1 MTLEQLRIFVAVAER
16 EHVTQAAAD
25 LHLTQSATSAAI
37 SALETRY
44 AIRLFDR
51 IGRRIALTEAGRLFL
66 DRAKAVLSSAH
77 DAEAMLADV
86 ADMRCGVLTVAA
98 SQTIGAYW
106 IPRVIRG
113 FRQKYPEVKVT
124 LELGNTEWVAAR
136 VGDGAVALGFVE
148 GPLDDPRLHVET
160 LFEDELALVAAPDDP
175 WLGHNGSLSER
186 LRAAQWVV
194 REAGSGTR
202 SALEAVLA
210 AHDIAVSEI
219 DVALEMPSNET
230 VLCAVE
236 AGAGAT
242 ILSHMVVA
250 CALQAGALKRVDV
263 KLPNRNFY
271 VLHHRERYHGRAA
284 VEFTELAR
292 VWRSGVPGG
301 SA

>member
-37 SALETRY
+37 TALETRY

-66 DRAKAVLSSAH
+66 VRARSILASAQ

-86 ADMRCGVLTVAA
+86 ADMRCGTLTVAA

-106 IPRVIRG
+106 IPRVINS
-113 FRQKYPEVKVT
+113 FRQKHPGLKVS

-136 VGDGAVALGFVE
+136 VGEGAVALGFVE
-148 GPLDDPRLHVET
+148 GPLDDPRLSIET
-160 LFEDELALVAAPDDP
+160 LFADELALVAAPHDP

-186 LRAAQWVV
+186 LRDAQWVV

-202 SALEAVLA
+202 SAFEAVLA
-210 AHDIAVSEI
+210 AYGVPASDIQVT
-219 DVALEMPSNET
+219 LEMPSNET
-230 VLCAVE
+230 VLSAVE

-242 ILSHMVVA
+242 ILSQMVVA
-250 CALQAGALKRVDV
+250 CALKAGVLKRVDAD
-263 KLPNRNFY
+263 LPQRNFS
-271 VLHHRERYHGRAA
+271 VLHHRERYHSRAA
-284 VEFTELAR
+284 SEFTELAR
-292 VWRSGVPGG
+292 AWHPRPTGP
-301 SA
+301 A